1 MSARDAGLLDSCWVP
16 RFRAHLGL
24 SGLGFV
30 LSLRAGCRW
39 DEHQVLSTMLPI
51 DKTPGLDPS
60 ASVFH
65 ADAPAK
71 TYGSLGVY
79 GFRVL
84 KVHAIGVGG
93 MRRVQAFQSRRL
105 SDRHVPKGPGT

>member
-1 MSARDAGLLDSCWVP
+1 MSARDGLLDSCWVP

-39 DEHQVLSTMLPI
+39 DEHQVIDHAAI

-71 TYGSLGVY
+71 TYGSLGFTV
-79 GFRVL
+79 
-84 KVHAIGVGG
+84 
-93 MRRVQAFQSRRL
+93 
-105 SDRHVPKGPGT
+105 

>member
-39 DEHQVLSTMLPI
+39 DEHQVLSTMLRSINPRPRSKRLCLSRRCSCE
-51 DKTPGLDPS
+51 DLR
-60 ASVFH
+60 FFR
-65 ADAPAK
+65 
-71 TYGSLGVY
+71 VY